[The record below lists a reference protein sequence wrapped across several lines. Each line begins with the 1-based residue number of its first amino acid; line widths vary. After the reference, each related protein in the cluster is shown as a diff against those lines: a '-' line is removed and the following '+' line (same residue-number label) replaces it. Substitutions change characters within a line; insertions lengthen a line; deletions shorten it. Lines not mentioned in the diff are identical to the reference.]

1 MLTRVLVQQARERL
15 CCIGVAKQRFLAERN
30 VLKRRGTGLERI
42 GRFELGQSGSVV
54 FVVKKLDSVV
64 EVPARFGQRLLW
76 RLCVRCGPWSVGL
89 GRAGDGEADDPRDA
103 APPKPHRGAPA
114 EAHGPSVFS
123 RNWPAMPELTG
134 AAL

>member
-1 MLTRVLVQQARERL
+1 
-15 CCIGVAKQRFLAERN
+15 
-30 VLKRRGTGLERI
+30 
-42 GRFELGQSGSVV
+42 
-54 FVVKKLDSVV
+54 
-64 EVPARFGQRLLW
+64 VPARFGQRLLW

-103 APPKPHRGAPA
+103 APQKPHRGAPA

-134 AAL
+134 AALALLGALARWAAGSLTIGTGGLTFWLTGGSTGRRSTCAGWRSRSTGLPSVLDASGDRALAIAE